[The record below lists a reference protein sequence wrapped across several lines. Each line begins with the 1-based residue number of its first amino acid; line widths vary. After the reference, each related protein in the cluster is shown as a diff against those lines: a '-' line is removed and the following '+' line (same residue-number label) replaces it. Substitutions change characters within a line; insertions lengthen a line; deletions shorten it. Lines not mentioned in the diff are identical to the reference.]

1 MANKSQVQCTATPVN
16 RGTDP
21 NLTVWNKSSAP
32 LMLAKPDPGQ
42 TNFRDV
48 TTGWRWP
55 PVRARASSGSTQVE
69 WRVAVGATVTL
80 AGQPRGVAAV
90 YRGRS
95 FGVFAP
101 EPVELISGTDEV
113 ITPRPSMWE
122 CPDVFELTPNVA
134 VLKYSADPHDYYSIG
149 RWSSTGSFAG
159 GTPARR
165 LDQGSVYYAS
175 KSQTDSQGRRIIWAW
190 VREEPSWG
198 GCQRATQRCSLQSLP
213 RVVTAEVS
221 AWTGVRSLRFAP
233 LPELSSLRIPG
244 SNGGGSNLRL
254 RAGEYTELLPPS
266 AAALHAEVLVA
277 LNRSTAAVCP
287 NGALELVVFRS
298 AGEEMVVRI
307 AMANLTA
314 DAAVVEVGRSASGP
328 QASRLTPAVLHGA
341 TWLDPIEAE
350 PELKLHVFAD
360 ATVVETFLNG
370 GRLAMTAR
378 AYPAAPAAGVG
389 LRAVGCDLAVRS
401 ALAFTLA
408 PIWQ

>member
-1 MANKSQVQCTATPVN
+1 M
-16 RGTDP
+16 
-21 NLTVWNKSSAP
+21 
-32 LMLAKPDPGQ
+32 
-42 TNFRDV
+42 
-48 TTGWRWP
+48 
-55 PVRARASSGSTQVE
+55 
-69 WRVAVGATVTL
+69 
-80 AGQPRGVAAV
+80 
-90 YRGRS
+90 
-95 FGVFAP
+95 
-101 EPVELISGTDEV
+101 
-113 ITPRPSMWE
+113 
-122 CPDVFELTPNVA
+122 
-134 VLKYSADPHDYYSIG
+134 
-149 RWSSTGSFAG
+149 
-159 GTPARR
+159 
-165 LDQGSVYYAS
+165 
-175 KSQTDSQGRRIIWAW
+175 
-190 VREEPSWG
+190 
-198 GCQRATQRCSLQSLP
+198 
-213 RVVTAEVS
+213 
-221 AWTGVRSLRFAP
+221 
-233 LPELSSLRIPG
+233 
-244 SNGGGSNLRL
+244 
-254 RAGEYTELLPPS
+254 LPPS